1 MARCLRSST
10 RSRPPGY
17 LAARMQNAQRT
28 SAGAVLP
35 GQVVALPDP
44 EARELIRERLLAR
57 SGSSHPSASE
67 R

>member
-44 EARELIRERLLAR
+44 EARELIRESVAR
-57 SGSSHPSASE
+57 EVRVVPPVGQ
-67 R
+67 